1 MFATCAVTRYTKSIL
16 GGESLSMKFKPSAKL
31 PDTTPW
37 STETIGTTL
46 ADLGWHGASLKRGL
60 LRIHNAQTGPEATK
74 ELHEAFTDQ
83 AQGLIVFATDWQS
96 RHFAAGTLPN
106 GQTAVWEADISTG
119 LLEPIAT
126 VTDFLTLITT
136 DRKAPK
142 LFNETLFG
150 RFCAQNR
157 LLGLEFQQC
166 ASYKVPPMLGGN
178 EDLDNRDLTYNT
190 VHWTMFGQIYQ
201 KVKDLPDGTPITE
214 ITTE

>member
-1 MFATCAVTRYTKSIL
+1 MR
-16 GGESLSMKFKPSAKL
+16 FKPTSTLAS
-31 PDTTPW
+31 TTSW
-37 STETIGTTL
+37 ATEAIGTTL
-46 ADLGWHGASLKRGL
+46 ADLGWHGTSLNRGV
-60 LRIHNAQTGPEATK
+60 LRIHNDETGPEATA
-74 ELHEAFTDQ
+74 ELHAAFTDQ
-83 AQGLIVFATDWQS
+83 AQGLTVFATDWQA

-119 LLEPIAT
+119 LIEPIAT
-126 VTDFLTLITT
+126 VQDFLTLITT

-142 LFNETLFG
+142 MFNEFLFM
-150 RFCAQNR
+150 RFCSR
-157 LLGLEFQQC
+157 HRTSVLDFQQC
-166 ASYKVPPMLGGN
+166 ASYKVPPILGGN